1 MIRKDIIFFT
11 LLAINCIIGGY
22 LYVTDAPDGIVIVT
36 QMSTL
41 VLPMVILIV
50 AMTVSNKFND
60 WIHS

>member
-11 LLAINCIIGGY
+11 VLAINCIIGGV

-50 AMTVSNKFND
+50 VMTLSNKFNN
-60 WIHS
+60 WIHE